1 MTVRATLKNYR
12 VSASKARLVVDLV
25 RGRGVE
31 EAIEILVQS
40 KKRVATPIAK
50 LLRLLAL
57 LMPTPLSRHCPMAME
72 AILGNRASDYLADNA
87 SASRWPERSSTTR
100 KFFYWMRQPARWTR
114 KASTRCNWHC
124 RN

>member
-12 VSASKARLVVDLV
+12 VSASKARLVVDQV

-50 LLRLLAL
+50 LLRSAVANAEDRNTTGKAGIDIDNLIVQTIAVDEGSS
-57 LMPTPLSRHCPMAME
+57 MWRIRARAQGRAGWVQKRTSH
-72 AILGNRASDYLADNA
+72 ITVVLG
-87 SASRWPERSSTTR
+87 E
-100 KFFYWMRQPARWTR
+100 K
-114 KASTRCNWHC
+114 
-124 RN
+124 